1 MRAHGAEAINRAAPL
16 ASREAAS
23 NDDYMI
29 TNETRDLARGW
40 FHGRLP
46 EEWRTTPPTITV
58 DREEITVVLAI
69 PDVDLSPGTGD
80 AEAAEARA
88 GRAKAFREETRD
100 TRISIAREAEHRFD
114 RKVAWGVAVGDRDE
128 LFTHIAVPVMTRLRQ
143 PQRMV
148 LDTLVDAGVA
158 RSRADA
164 LAWCVRL
171 VGQHADDWLADLRQ
185 AMSHVA
191 EVRKNGPAG

>member
-1 MRAHGAEAINRAAPL
+1 
-16 ASREAAS
+16 
-23 NDDYMI
+23 MI
-29 TNETRDLARGW
+29 TNEARERVRGW

-46 EEWRTTPPTITV
+46 DEWQSEAPEITV
-58 DREEITVVLAI
+58 DREEITVILTI
-69 PDVDLSPGTGD
+69 SDVDLAEGVSD

-88 GRAKAFREETRD
+88 GRTKAFREETRE

-114 RKVAWGVAVGDRDE
+114 RKVSWGVTIGDRSE

-143 PQRMV
+143 PQRTV
-148 LDTLVDAGVA
+148 LDTLVEGGVA
-158 RSRADA
+158 RSRSDA

-171 VGQHADDWLADLRQ
+171 VGQHADDWLAELRE

-191 EVRKNGPAG
+191 DVRTKGPAA

>member
-1 MRAHGAEAINRAAPL
+1 MTATLSTDRPHLVHRSLLG
-16 ASREAAS
+16 

-29 TNETRDLARGW
+29 TNEARERVRGW

-46 EEWRTTPPTITV
+46 QDWQAETPKITV
-58 DREEITVVLAI
+58 DREEITVMLTL
-69 PDVDLSPGTGD
+69 PDVSLGEGVGE
-80 AEAAEARA
+80 AETAEARA
-88 GRAKAFREETRD
+88 GRTKAFREETRE
-100 TRISIAREAEHRFD
+100 TRIAIAREAEHRFD
-114 RKVAWGVAVGDRDE
+114 RKVSWGVTIGDRSE

-143 PQRMV
+143 PQRTV
-148 LDTLVDAGVA
+148 LDTLVEGGVA

-171 VGQHADDWLADLRQ
+171 VGQHADEWLTELRE

-191 EVRKNGPAG
+191 DVRTKGPAA